1 MLLRTGLA
9 GERALILLKI
19 LEAVFNLAFGLEAA
33 ALLAGTSERVV
44 AAGDGGG
51 RAILVP
57 TMASLP
63 TASLLDLTI
72 KLFRG
77 RDRDRGKVFLWFVVG
92 PVTEEAG
99 TEALSPAA
107 GAIDELELI
116 VAAAVA

>member
-1 MLLRTGLA
+1 MA

-19 LEAVFNLAFGLEAA
+19 LEAAFNFALGLKAA

-51 RAILVP
+51 RVILVP

-63 TASLLDLTI
+63 TATLLDFAI

-77 RDRDRGKVFLWFVVG
+77 RDRDGGKVLLLLLVVG